1 MPRMVRLGGINMAAK
16 GTLAK
21 ENLIKMM
28 AGALP
33 AGTYIGEFDKK
44 YYFWS
49 EENGEKVQIAIA
61 MTCPKNPVGEVS
73 IPTSGGI
80 AFSAA
85 APTVIA
91 PVTHEPAEI
100 SEEEK
105 ANIAD
110 LMAKLGL

>member
-1 MPRMVRLGGINMAAK
+1 MAAK

-21 ENLIKMM
+21 ENLIKKM
-28 AGALP
+28 AAALP

-44 YYFWS
+44 HYFWS
-49 EENGEKVQIAIA
+49 EENGEKMQIAIS

-73 IPTSGGI
+73 IPTGGGLD
-80 AFSAA
+80 FSAA
-85 APTVIA
+85 APTVVA
-91 PVTHEPAEI
+91 PKAYEPAEI
-100 SEEEK
+100 SDEEK